1 MIANPFPDA
10 RILVVDDERANV
22 LLLRRVLEQAGYRNV
37 LGTTDPADVVGL
49 CRESEP
55 DLVILDLQMPL
66 LDGFQLLELLAPWV
80 ARAPAMPVLVAT
92 ADVTTEISER
102 ALAAG
107 ARDYIQKPFDNREV
121 ALRVAT
127 LLQARKT
134 AWGRPPRVGKP
145 DGLAAARQRD
155 DDVVISKTADRP
167 GSESRT
173 QDEPLLSDAERL
185 HVAAHDFNTIL
196 SVINGYAAL
205 LLASL
210 STTPEAGDIE
220 AIIDAVKRGVA
231 LTRELASVAPHAAPM
246 HGDSASE
253 GASR

>member
-10 RILVVDDERANV
+10 RILVVDDQRANV
-22 LLLRRVLEQAGYRNV
+22 LLLRRVLEQAGYQNV

-80 ARAPAMPVLVAT
+80 AGAPAMRVLVAT
-92 ADVTTEISER
+92 ADVTNEISER

-121 ALRVAT
+121 ELRVAT

-134 AWGRPPRVGKP
+134 DWGRPRRAGIP
-145 DGLAAARQRD
+145 DGLAGARQRD
-155 DDVVISKTADRP
+155 DDVAISKTTVRP

-173 QDEPLLSDAERL
+173 TQEEPLLSDAERL
-185 HVAAHDFNTIL
+185 RVAAHDFNTIL
-196 SVINGYAAL
+196 GVINGYAAL

-220 AIIDAVKRGVA
+220 AIIDAVRRGVA
-231 LTRELASVAPHAAPM
+231 LTRELARVGRQAPM
-246 HGDSASE
+246 HGDSAAE